1 MRYESCLVGHNR
13 HVDRDGNSLYN
24 KSFID
29 KGILTIRDISN
40 EVTELL
46 SRSQPTRHSGWK

>member
-1 MRYESCLVGHNR
+1 MRQHSCFVGHNR
-13 HVDRDGNSLYN
+13 HVNRDGNSLYD

-40 EVTELL
+40 EVAELV
-46 SRSQPTRHSGWK
+46 SWSQLTPQS